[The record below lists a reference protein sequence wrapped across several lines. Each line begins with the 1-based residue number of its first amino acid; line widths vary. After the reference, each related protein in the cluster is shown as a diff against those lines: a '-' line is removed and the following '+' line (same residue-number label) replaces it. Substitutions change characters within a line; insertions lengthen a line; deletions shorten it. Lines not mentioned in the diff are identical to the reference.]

1 MLDLGTLR
9 IGVKVDSGEAKSQLN
24 EVAGSVEGTGGK
36 VAELAS
42 KAKTMIKA
50 FAAAWAV
57 KELVKLGKAALDAYA
72 QYEQLEG
79 GVKKLF
85 GEEAA
90 KDVMKYA
97 ENAYKTAGISA
108 NEYMEQATSFSASL
122 ISSLNGD
129 TQKAAQVTDMAIQ
142 DMADNANVFGSDMAS
157 IQNAYQGFAKQNY
170 TMLDNL
176 KLGYGGTKEEMQR
189 LLEDAEKLSG
199 QEYDISNLS
208 DVYEAIHVV
217 QEEMGITGT
226 TSKEAATTIDGSTRQ
241 MKASWENL
249 LTAIGR
255 GEGVEEATQNF
266 LNSLGTLAKN
276 IAPVAV
282 TIIKSLAVAIVKA
295 AVYLVQAG
303 AEAMKK
309 FIEGFL
315 DAHPQIAEAVEKIGS
330 VFDTVF
336 NAVVSV
342 IQTVVDWWKKLMG
355 QKGTKTFSIS
365 APFSGAIQSIKDVH
379 SKWSNVLGQAASKS
393 YSIVKN
399 GFESALDSMKSIYN
413 KWKDILGQA
422 ATKVFNVITN
432 NTSNSSSGS
441 SSKKSSSKKSSKKKK
456 RIGLREVP
464 YDGYQAELH
473 KGESILTAAE
483 SNQYKKYLS
492 GLESAASGI
501 VNGINA
507 SNMMMSSGSTEA
519 RIVINLGGTKVA
531 EQIFRLNK
539 QGKLAFEG

>member
-176 KLGYGGTKEEMQR
+176 KLGYVGTKEEMQR

-217 QEEMGITGT
+217 QQEMGITGT